1 MGNSYLKK
9 GDFTK
14 ALESFKVAFSLS
26 PKNTIISNSVGFLHY
41 KMGNLSA
48 SKEAFEYSLSIDK
61 NNGIA
66 KDKISEIL
74 CINGDFHKG
83 LKMYYEV
90 NGKITFTDKVEIK

>member
-74 CINGDFHKG
+74 CINGDFHNG

>member
-14 ALESFKVAFSLS
+14 ALESFKIAFSLS
-26 PKNTIISNSVGFLHY
+26 PKNTMISNSVGFLHY

-74 CINGDFHKG
+74 CITGDYHNG
-83 LKMYYEV
+83 LRMYYEV